1 MLLGLNHIS
10 VGKVLIGLLVVATR
24 LARHVVGPRA
34 IYDGGDPGYH
44 IQPVFVTAS

>member
-1 MLLGLNHIS
+1 MLFGLNHIS

-34 IYDGGDPGYH
+34 IYDGEDPGYH